1 MSKNIST
8 TLHKS
13 YYWKILITLPKT
25 KMKFGRKE
33 RKFFHKF
40 VSPIHEFLKGASG
53 KFDGDSRLL
62 HKRNNLVLWLWL
74 LLSLR
79 LLPLVPRQLCPPSWQ
94 GATEGRGPGGGR
106 GNPQTELVYI
116 DAVTHENLLLEVEI
130 KIIVSTE
137 GGAVGA
143 RLLLLVRRQG
153 GRDICVLKD
162 VEIPITSSSCKYE

>member
-40 VSPIHEFLKGASG
+40 VSPIHEFLKGCCVWQ
-53 KFDGDSRLL
+53 FDGDSRLL

-74 LLSLR
+74 LLSLSSS
-79 LLPLVPRQLCPPSWQ
+79 PSSPDNSAPPR
-94 GATEGRGPGGGR
+94 GRGRRRAGPGGGR

-143 RLLLLVRRQG
+143 RLLLPLGDKAG
-153 GRDICVLKD
+153 GTFV
-162 VEIPITSSSCKYE
+162 SSKM